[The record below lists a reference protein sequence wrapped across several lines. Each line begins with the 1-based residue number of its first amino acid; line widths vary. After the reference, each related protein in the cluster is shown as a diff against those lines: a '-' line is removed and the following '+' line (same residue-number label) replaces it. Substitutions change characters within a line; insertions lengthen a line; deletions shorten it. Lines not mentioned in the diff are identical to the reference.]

1 MFFKQAKTQGKTQNI
16 TQIKNTYTQEQTL
29 KKQIS
34 TNLQRKARR
43 RLLAIMIVGLLMVVP
58 LGINVVKN
66 LFEIRSLD
74 GKIAETKEINVALAE
89 ENQNLKVQV
98 GLLQDD
104 EYVAKLARSRY
115 YLSKDGE
122 LIFSLPEDNRS
133 KAAEKEKSEE
143 KSAE

>member
-66 LFEIRSLD
+66 LFEIRSLN

-133 KAAEKEKSEE
+133 KAAEKEISEE

>member
-34 TNLQRKARR
+34 TNLQRKTRR

>member
-66 LFEIRSLD
+66 LFEIRSLN
-74 GKIAETKEINVALAE
+74 GKIAETKEINVTLAE

-133 KAAEKEKSEE
+133 KAAEKEISEE

>member
-133 KAAEKEKSEE
+133 KAAEKEISEE

>member
-74 GKIAETKEINVALAE
+74 GKIAEAKEINVALAE

-133 KAAEKEKSEE
+133 KAAEKEISKE

>member
-74 GKIAETKEINVALAE
+74 GKIVETKEINVTLAE

-133 KAAEKEKSEE
+133 KAAEKEISEE

>member
-1 MFFKQAKTQGKTQNI
+1 M
-16 TQIKNTYTQEQTL
+16 
-29 KKQIS
+29 
-34 TNLQRKARR
+34 
-43 RLLAIMIVGLLMVVP
+43 
-58 LGINVVKN
+58 
-66 LFEIRSLD
+66 D

>member
-74 GKIAETKEINVALAE
+74 GKIAETKEINVTLAE

-133 KAAEKEKSEE
+133 KAAEKKISEE

>member
-43 RLLAIMIVGLLMVVP
+43 RLLAIMIIGLLMVVP

-66 LFEIRSLD
+66 LFEIRSLN

-133 KAAEKEKSEE
+133 KAAEKEISEE

>member
-74 GKIAETKEINVALAE
+74 GKIAETKEINVTLAE

-104 EYVAKLARSRY
+104 EYVAKIARSRY

-133 KAAEKEKSEE
+133 KAAEKEISEE

>member
-74 GKIAETKEINVALAE
+74 GKIAETKEINVTLAE

>member
-34 TNLQRKARR
+34 TNLQRKTRR

-74 GKIAETKEINVALAE
+74 GKIAETKEINVTLAE

-133 KAAEKEKSEE
+133 KAAEKEISEE

>member
-74 GKIAETKEINVALAE
+74 GKIAETKEINVTLAE

-133 KAAEKEKSEE
+133 KAAEKEISEE

>member
-34 TNLQRKARR
+34 TNLQRKTRR

-133 KAAEKEKSEE
+133 KAAEKEISEE

>member
-74 GKIAETKEINVALAE
+74 GKIAETKEINVTLAE
-89 ENQNLKVQV
+89 ENQNLKVKV

-133 KAAEKEKSEE
+133 KAAEKEISEE